1 MPVKQEISLAQRR
14 ITHGVYVIS
23 AKLGDKVNAMTA
35 AWVCRASFEPPLV
48 TISVGKTRYSHDMI
62 RDSGVFAVNVL
73 GSDNIETGRHFGL
86 KTGKKTDKFAG
97 IDYDTKA
104 TGCPILKDA
113 IAWMDCKVVSF
124 HDAGDHTLFIGEVV
138 DGGVLKEEAKGII
151 YEKESFF
158 K

>member
-1 MPVKQEISLAQRR
+1 
-14 ITHGVYVIS
+14 
-23 AKLGDKVNAMTA
+23 
-35 AWVCRASFEPPLV
+35 
-48 TISVGKTRYSHDMI
+48 MI

-73 GSDNIETGRHFGL
+73 GHDNIETGRHFGL
-86 KTGKKTDKFAG
+86 KTGRKTDKFAG
-97 IDYDTKA
+97 VDYDTKA

-124 HDAGDHTLFIGEVV
+124 HDAGDHTLFIGEVI
-138 DGGVLKEEAKGII
+138 DGGVLKEDAKGII